1 MGQEAM
7 PLTDDAP
14 IAPSKK
20 LQTDLFDSP
29 SWFPEG
35 FDQNRSEFLF
45 VAADRSELASQSFLD
60 WRWNRSGATRQT
72 AGTTAMIARLSP
84 QNPRPCIVWHTGFCC
99 STLLAKALDRPGR
112 NLSLCEPQVL
122 VDVVDAKRAG
132 KFARDLSPAIPQLAF
147 HLLSRGFVPE
157 ERVTLKPAPAAN
169 ALLRDAATQ
178 TSGPMLFL
186 FSDCRSFLV
195 SICKLG
201 ENGRKYVRS
210 LFLAMLHDD
219 HVQAQWPAPKLL
231 SLSDL
236 ELAAIVWHMQIAEF
250 LRSWPLLGAGRAASL
265 DCDAFLALP
274 VDALSRLDDFFSL
287 GVGKNHLEE
296 AVSGPLFHRNAKT
309 GEDSFDASRRLKEH
323 AQTAQ
328 QLGSDLDRIVA
339 RSYAICRTTP
349 LGTPLPEPL
358 VPIDKVYCP

>member
-1 MGQEAM
+1 MTEG
-7 PLTDDAP
+7 AP
-14 IAPSKK
+14 IAPPKNS
-20 LQTDLFDSP
+20 QTDVFESP

-35 FDQNRSEFLF
+35 FDRNRGEFLF
-45 VAADRSELASQSFLD
+45 VAADRSDLASQSFLD
-60 WRWNRSGATRQT
+60 WRWNRSGAARTT
-72 AGTTAMIARLSP
+72 AGATAMTARLPP
-84 QNPRPCIVWHTGFCC
+84 QNPRPCIIWHTGFCC
-99 STLLAKALDRPGR
+99 STLLAKALDRPER

-122 VDVVDAKRAG
+122 VDVSDAKRAG
-132 KFARDLSPAIPQLAF
+132 KFARDLPPAVPQLAF
-147 HLLSRGFVPE
+147 HLLSRSFAPE

-169 ALLRDAATQ
+169 TLLRDAATQ

-195 SICKLG
+195 SVCRLG

-219 HVQAQWPAPKLL
+219 HAQAQWSAPKLL
-231 SLSDL
+231 SMSDL

-250 LRSWPLLGAGRAASL
+250 LRNWPLLGAGRAASL
-265 DCDAFLALP
+265 DCDAFLASP
-274 VDALSRLDDFFSL
+274 VDTLRKLDNFFSL
-287 GVGKNHLEE
+287 GLGNNHLEE
-296 AVSGPLFHRNAKT
+296 AVSGPLFRRNAKT

-328 QLGSDLDRIVA
+328 QLGGDLDRIVA

-349 LGTPLPEPL
+349 SGIPLAEPL

>member
-1 MGQEAM
+1 
-7 PLTDDAP
+7 
-14 IAPSKK
+14 
-20 LQTDLFDSP
+20 
-29 SWFPEG
+29 
-35 FDQNRSEFLF
+35 
-45 VAADRSELASQSFLD
+45 
-60 WRWNRSGATRQT
+60 
-72 AGTTAMIARLSP
+72 MIARLP
-84 QNPRPCIVWHTGFCC
+84 LQTPRPCMIWHTGFCC
-99 STLLAKALDRPGR
+99 STLLAKALDGPGR

-132 KFARDLSPAIPQLAF
+132 KFARDLPPAVPQLAF
-147 HLLSRGFVPE
+147 HLLSRGFAPE
-157 ERVTLKPAPAAN
+157 ELVTLKPAPAAN
-169 ALLRDAATQ
+169 VLLRDAATQ

-231 SLSDL
+231 SMSDL
-236 ELAAIVWHMQIAEF
+236 ELATIVWHMQIAEF
-250 LRSWPLLGAGRAASL
+250 LRNWPLLGAGRAASL
-265 DCDAFLALP
+265 DCDAFLASP
-274 VDALSRLDDFFSL
+274 VDTLRKLDHFFALGL
-287 GVGKNHLEE
+287 GEEHLESV
-296 AVSGPLFHRNAKT
+296 ASGPLFRRNAKT

-328 QLGSDLDRIVA
+328 QLGGDLDRIVA
-339 RSYAICRTTP
+339 GSYAICRTTP
-349 LGTPLPEPL
+349 RGAPLPEPL

>member
-1 MGQEAM
+1 M
-7 PLTDDAP
+7 PLVDDVP
-14 IAPSKK
+14 IAPLKN

-35 FDQNRSEFLF
+35 FDQNRNEFRF
-45 VAADRSELASQSFLD
+45 VAADRSDLSSQSFLD
-60 WRWNRSGATRQT
+60 WRWNRSGAKRQT
-72 AGTTAMIARLSP
+72 AGATAMIARLSP
-84 QNPRPCIVWHTGFCC
+84 QNPRPSIIWHTGFCC

-132 KFARDLSPAIPQLAF
+132 KFARDLSPAVPQLAF
-147 HLLSRGFVPE
+147 HLLSRGFAPE

-169 ALLRDAATQ
+169 VLLRDAGTQ

-186 FSDCRSFLV
+186 YSDCRSFLV

-201 ENGRKYVRS
+201 ETGRKYVRS

-219 HVQAQWPAPKLL
+219 HVQTKWPAPKLM
-231 SLSDL
+231 SMSDL

-250 LRSWPLLGAGRAASL
+250 LRNWPLLGAGRAASL

-274 VDALSRLDDFFSL
+274 VDTLRRLDAFFSL
-287 GVGKNHLEE
+287 GLGNNHPEE
-296 AVSGPLFHRNAKT
+296 AISGPLFRRNAKT

-323 AQTAQ
+323 AQIAR
-328 QLGSDLDRIVA
+328 QLGRALDRIVA
-339 RSYAICRTTP
+339 GSYAICPTTP
-349 LGTPLPEPL
+349 RGAPLPEPL
-358 VPIDKVYCP
+358 VPIHKVYCP